1 MRKIDECK
9 EIYRLNG
16 VEIDESLFHKIRV
29 EGTYDRISTYM
40 YNNKKIF
47 NIDGEAGVYGSLRGG
62 VR

>member
-16 VEIDESLFHKIRV
+16 VEITPELFHKIRV
-29 EGTYDRISTYM
+29 AGSYERITTYIHNGIRIL
-40 YNNKKIF
+40 